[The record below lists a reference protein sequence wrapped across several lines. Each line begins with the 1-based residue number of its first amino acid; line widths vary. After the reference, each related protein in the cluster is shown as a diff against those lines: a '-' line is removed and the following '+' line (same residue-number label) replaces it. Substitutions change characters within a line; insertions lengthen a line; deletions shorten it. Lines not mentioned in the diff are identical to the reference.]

1 MANPGYLMRSPS
13 NHMFK
18 QLFLQLGTCRYRNL
32 CIAKQCTPAQQYKG
46 SFSIPIFSTRYKS
59 SDVAKDTGGTI
70 WQPTLY
76 GHPSTKTAIF
86 FPGPVKCSSCFWEN
100 TVDGSEIRRENQFF
114 DMGEYPPVFIGFYIS
129 KNWFSRRISELL
141 DQCMGQFLCFGVSLI
156 SQQLIKIPQSIKSFH
171 PKKNNTWHV
180 LEPNLFFKLVIF

>member
-100 TVDGSEIRRENQFF
+100 TVDGAEIRPENQFF
-114 DMGEYPPVFIGFYIS
+114 DMWKYPPVFIGFYIS
-129 KNWFSRRISELL
+129 KNWWTPDFWTFRSMHGPIPVFRCFSHISTTY
-141 DQCMGQFLCFGVSLI
+141 QNSPKH
-156 SQQLIKIPQSIKSFH
+156 KILPS
-171 PKKNNTWHV
+171 
-180 LEPNLFFKLVIF
+180 